1 MSQELYSFEN
11 AKMHITAA
19 TIIPPI
25 YYVEVSG
32 ETGSLNP
39 TINLVNTG
47 AIDNGYLVLEVQG
60 EKPGKVVAIGSMS
73 YSRSID
79 VSQAEHTQGVII
91 KGANKEVKLE
101 WSDVNQLSSTATTGL
116 FLLPLQSESLLL
128 GAPILHLQL
137 TVDSVNNKVS
147 GGATVTQPLAKPVVC
162 TSHVTGNLIYE
173 TVMAPGKSMIRID
186 LSGYPVIHWPAGGG
200 VGPVILKNF
209 SAMILLDE
217 NWNNGTVHYQYAT
230 STGWVKE
237 SQKISVVKY

>member
-1 MSQELYSFEN
+1 MSQGLYTFEN

-47 AIDNGYLVLEVQG
+47 GIDNGYLLLEVQG
-60 EKPGKVVAIGSMS
+60 EDGIAIGSMS
-73 YSRSID
+73 YSKSID
-79 VSQAEHTQGVII
+79 VSEAEHTQGVII

-101 WSDVNQLSSTATTGL
+101 WSDVNQLSSKATTGL
-116 FLLPLQSESLLL
+116 FLLPLQSESQLL

-209 SAMILLDE
+209 SAMILFDE

-230 STGWVKE
+230 SAGWVKE
-237 SQKISVVKY
+237 SQKISVQK

>member
-11 AKMHITAA
+11 AKMHLTAA

-47 AIDNGYLVLEVQG
+47 SINNGYLELEVQG
-60 EKPGKVVAIGSMS
+60 NDGIAIGTMS

-79 VSQAEHTQGVII
+79 VSEVEHTQGVII

-101 WSDVNQLSSTATTGL
+101 WSDVNQLSSSATTGL
-116 FLLPLQSESLLL
+116 FLLQLQSESQFL
-128 GAPILHLQL
+128 GAPILQLQL
-137 TVDSVNNKVS
+137 TVDTVNNNAS

-162 TSHVTGNLIYE
+162 SSHVTGNLIYE
-173 TVMAPGKSMIRID
+173 TVMAPGKSMIRVD
-186 LSGYPVIHWPAGGG
+186 LTGYPVIHWPAGGG

-209 SAMILLDE
+209 TAMILFDE

-237 SQKISVVKY
+237 CQKISFQK

>member
-32 ETGSLNP
+32 VTGSLNP

-47 AIDNGYLVLEVQG
+47 AIENGYLVLEVLG
-60 EKPGKVVAIGSMS
+60 EDGVATGSMN

-79 VSQAEHTQGVII
+79 VSEVENTLGVVV
-91 KGANKEVKLE
+91 KGANNKEVKLE

-116 FLLPLQSESLLL
+116 FHLPLQSESSLF

-173 TVMAPGKSMIRID
+173 TVLAPGKSMIRID
-186 LSGYPVIHWPAGGG
+186 LTGYPVIHWPAGAG

-209 SAMILLDE
+209 SAMILFDE

-237 SQKISVVKY
+237 SQKIFVKK